1 MARTPKTTETE
12 TARKSVQVST
22 SIDPNL
28 FEGLED
34 YRWKNRLEK
43 TDVLRLALQEFAV
56 NHEIVVAPE
65 DIPAEG

>member
-1 MARTPKTTETE
+1 MARTAKAATE

-22 SIDPNL
+22 SIDANL

-34 YRWKNRLEK
+34 YRWSKRLEK

-56 NHEIVVAPE
+56 NHNIVVAAE
-65 DIPAEG
+65 ETPAGE